1 MFRNNEQG
9 KQKNKANEVRNPDD
23 NESRYKIGDKQKQQS
38 QISWCE
44 QQDIARFFIRH
55 LRILSSH

>member
-44 QQDIARFFIRH
+44 QQDIVRFFIRH